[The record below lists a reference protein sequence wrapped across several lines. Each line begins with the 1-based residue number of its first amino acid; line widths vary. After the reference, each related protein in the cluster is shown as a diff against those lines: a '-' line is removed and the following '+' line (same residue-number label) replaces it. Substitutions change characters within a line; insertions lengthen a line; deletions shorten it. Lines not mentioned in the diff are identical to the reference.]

1 MNFIQAEELVV
12 EDKFKHVNRRDDTIY
27 VVHKVS
33 EHHVLFHAEGGHVE
47 LGITKD
53 TVVNRVQ

>member
-1 MNFIQAEELVV
+1 MSLVRAEELAVN
-12 EDKFKHVNRRDDTIY
+12 DKFKHVNRRDDTTY

-53 TVVNRVQ
+53 TVVQKV